1 MNEVIFGYM
10 CVYLSACSS
19 AFYQPATVYHYCM
32 EGLPFAFRKRA
43 RSCGFVFIMTQH

>member
-43 RSCGFVFIMTQH
+43 HSCGFVFIMTQH